1 MKTTALDHAALKTG
15 SECSFTTCKLRFFA
29 CFRLAC
35 SSLATFSW
43 RLPKRLLIS
52 AGLALGLLASAHAAI
67 DTFEFANDAERQRY
81 RSLIEELRCPKC
93 QNQNIADSDA
103 PIATDLRNEI
113 FRMLEEGK
121 SNEEIIDFLVSRYG
135 DFVLYKPP
143 LTSRTLLLWY
153 GPAGMLLLGFG
164 VLGVILIRRRSQ
176 NRDRSAAGLS
186 LDEQARLA
194 ALLEQNSQDNKDR

>member
-1 MKTTALDHAALKTG
+1 M
-15 SECSFTTCKLRFFA
+15 
-29 CFRLAC
+29 
-35 SSLATFSW
+35 
-43 RLPKRLLIS
+43 KRLLIS

>member
-1 MKTTALDHAALKTG
+1 M
-15 SECSFTTCKLRFFA
+15 
-29 CFRLAC
+29 
-35 SSLATFSW
+35 
-43 RLPKRLLIS
+43 KRLLIS

-81 RSLIEELRCPKC
+81 RNLIEELRCPKC

-121 SNEEIIDFLVSRYG
+121 SNDEIIDFLVSRYG

-153 GPAGMLLLGFG
+153 GPAGMLVIGFG

-176 NRDRSAAGLS
+176 NKDRSAAGLS

>member
-1 MKTTALDHAALKTG
+1 M
-15 SECSFTTCKLRFFA
+15 
-29 CFRLAC
+29 
-35 SSLATFSW
+35 
-43 RLPKRLLIS
+43 KRLLIS
-52 AGLALGLLASAHAAI
+52 AGLALGLLASAQAAI

-121 SNEEIIDFLVSRYG
+121 SNEETIDFLVSRYG

-153 GPAGMLLLGFG
+153 GPAGMLVIGFA
-164 VLGVILIRRRSQ
+164 VLGVILLRRRSQ
-176 NRDRSAAGLS
+176 NKDRSAAGLS
-186 LDEQARLA
+186 VDEQARLA

>member
-1 MKTTALDHAALKTG
+1 M
-15 SECSFTTCKLRFFA
+15 
-29 CFRLAC
+29 
-35 SSLATFSW
+35 
-43 RLPKRLLIS
+43 KRLLI
-52 AGLALGLLASAHAAI
+52 ACLLGAAVGLGLVGAARAAI
-67 DTFEFANDAERQRY
+67 DTYEFKDEVERERF
-81 RSLIEELRCPKC
+81 RSLTEELRCPKC

-153 GPAGMLLLGFG
+153 GPAGMLVIGFA
-164 VLGVILIRRRSQ
+164 VLGVILLRRRSQ
-176 NRDRSAAGLS
+176 NKDRSAAGLS
-186 LDEQARLA
+186 VDEQARLA

>member
-1 MKTTALDHAALKTG
+1 M
-15 SECSFTTCKLRFFA
+15 
-29 CFRLAC
+29 
-35 SSLATFSW
+35 
-43 RLPKRLLIS
+43 KRLLIFAS
-52 AGLALGLLASAHAAI
+52 LALGLLASAHAAI

-81 RSLIEELRCPKC
+81 RNLIEELRCPKC

-121 SNEEIIDFLVSRYG
+121 SNDEIIDFLVSRYG

-153 GPAGMLLLGFG
+153 GPAGMLVIGFG

-176 NRDRSAAGLS
+176 NKDRLAAGLS
-186 LDEQARLA
+186 LDEQTRLA

>member
-1 MKTTALDHAALKTG
+1 M
-15 SECSFTTCKLRFFA
+15 
-29 CFRLAC
+29 
-35 SSLATFSW
+35 
-43 RLPKRLLIS
+43 KRLLIFAS
-52 AGLALGLLASAHAAI
+52 MALGLLASAHAAI

-81 RSLIEELRCPKC
+81 RNLIEELRCPKC

-103 PIATDLRNEI
+103 PIAMDLRNEI

-153 GPAGMLLLGFG
+153 GPAGMLVIGFG
-164 VLGVILIRRRSQ
+164 VLGVILLRRRSQ
-176 NRDRSAAGLS
+176 NKDRSAAGLS
-186 LDEQARLA
+186 FDEQARLA

>member
-1 MKTTALDHAALKTG
+1 M
-15 SECSFTTCKLRFFA
+15 
-29 CFRLAC
+29 
-35 SSLATFSW
+35 
-43 RLPKRLLIS
+43 KRLLIFAS
-52 AGLALGLLASAHAAI
+52 LALGLLASAHAAI

-81 RSLIEELRCPKC
+81 RNLIEELRCPKC

-121 SNEEIIDFLVSRYG
+121 SNDEIIDFLVSRYG

-153 GPAGMLLLGFG
+153 GPAGMLVIGFG

-176 NRDRSAAGLS
+176 NKDRSAAGLS
-186 LDEQARLA
+186 LDEQTRLA

>member
-1 MKTTALDHAALKTG
+1 M
-15 SECSFTTCKLRFFA
+15 
-29 CFRLAC
+29 
-35 SSLATFSW
+35 
-43 RLPKRLLIS
+43 KRLLIS
-52 AGLALGLLASAHAAI
+52 AGLALGLLASAQAAI

-153 GPAGMLLLGFG
+153 GPAGMLVIGFA
-164 VLGVILIRRRSQ
+164 VLGVILLRRRSH
-176 NRDRSAAGLS
+176 NKDRSAAGLS
-186 LDEQARLA
+186 VDEQARLA

>member
-1 MKTTALDHAALKTG
+1 M
-15 SECSFTTCKLRFFA
+15 
-29 CFRLAC
+29 
-35 SSLATFSW
+35 
-43 RLPKRLLIS
+43 KRLLIS
-52 AGLALGLLASAHAAI
+52 AGLALGLLASAQAAI

-81 RSLIEELRCPKC
+81 RNLIEELRCPKC

-121 SNEEIIDFLVSRYG
+121 SNDEIIDFLVSRYG

-153 GPAGMLLLGFG
+153 GPAGMLVIGFG
-164 VLGVILIRRRSQ
+164 VLGVILLRRRSQ
-176 NRDRSAAGLS
+176 NKDRSAAGLS
-186 LDEQARLA
+186 VDEQARLA

>member
-1 MKTTALDHAALKTG
+1 M
-15 SECSFTTCKLRFFA
+15 
-29 CFRLAC
+29 
-35 SSLATFSW
+35 
-43 RLPKRLLIS
+43 KRLLIFAS
-52 AGLALGLLASAHAAI
+52 MALGLLASAHAAI

-81 RSLIEELRCPKC
+81 RNLIEELRCPKC

-103 PIATDLRNEI
+103 PIAMDLRNEI

-153 GPAGMLLLGFG
+153 GPAGMLVIGFG
-164 VLGVILIRRRSQ
+164 VLGVILLRRRSQ
-176 NRDRSAAGLS
+176 NKDRSAAGLS
-186 LDEQARLA
+186 VDEQARLA

>member
-1 MKTTALDHAALKTG
+1 M
-15 SECSFTTCKLRFFA
+15 
-29 CFRLAC
+29 
-35 SSLATFSW
+35 
-43 RLPKRLLIS
+43 KRLLIS
-52 AGLALGLLASAHAAI
+52 ASLALGLLASAHAAI

-81 RSLIEELRCPKC
+81 RNLIEELRCPKC

-153 GPAGMLLLGFG
+153 GPAGMLVIGFA
-164 VLGVILIRRRSQ
+164 VLGVILLRRRSQ
-176 NRDRSAAGLS
+176 NKDRSAAGLS
-186 LDEQARLA
+186 VDEQARLA

>member
-1 MKTTALDHAALKTG
+1 M
-15 SECSFTTCKLRFFA
+15 
-29 CFRLAC
+29 
-35 SSLATFSW
+35 
-43 RLPKRLLIS
+43 KRLLIS
-52 AGLALGLLASAHAAI
+52 AGLALGLLASAQAAI

-121 SNEEIIDFLVSRYG
+121 SNDEIIDFLVSRYG

-153 GPAGMLLLGFG
+153 GPAGMLVIGFG

-176 NRDRSAAGLS
+176 NKDRLAAGLS
-186 LDEQARLA
+186 LDEQTRLA

>member
-1 MKTTALDHAALKTG
+1 M
-15 SECSFTTCKLRFFA
+15 
-29 CFRLAC
+29 
-35 SSLATFSW
+35 
-43 RLPKRLLIS
+43 KRLLIS

-121 SNEEIIDFLVSRYG
+121 STEEIIDFLVSRYG

-176 NRDRSAAGLS
+176 NKDRSAAGLS

>member
-1 MKTTALDHAALKTG
+1 M
-15 SECSFTTCKLRFFA
+15 
-29 CFRLAC
+29 
-35 SSLATFSW
+35 
-43 RLPKRLLIS
+43 KRLLIS
-52 AGLALGLLASAHAAI
+52 AGLALGLLASAQAAI
-67 DTFEFANDAERQRY
+67 DTFEFASEAERQRY

-121 SNEEIIDFLVSRYG
+121 SNDEIIDFLVSRYG

-153 GPAGMLLLGFG
+153 GPAGMLVIGFG

-176 NRDRSAAGLS
+176 NKDRLAAGLS

>member
-1 MKTTALDHAALKTG
+1 M
-15 SECSFTTCKLRFFA
+15 
-29 CFRLAC
+29 
-35 SSLATFSW
+35 
-43 RLPKRLLIS
+43 KRLLIS

-153 GPAGMLLLGFG
+153 GPAGMLVIGFG

-176 NRDRSAAGLS
+176 NKDGSAAGLS
-186 LDEQARLA
+186 LDEHTRLA

>member
-1 MKTTALDHAALKTG
+1 M
-15 SECSFTTCKLRFFA
+15 
-29 CFRLAC
+29 
-35 SSLATFSW
+35 
-43 RLPKRLLIS
+43 KRLLIS
-52 AGLALGLLASAHAAI
+52 AGLALGLLASAQAAI

-81 RSLIEELRCPKC
+81 RNLIEELRCPKC

-103 PIATDLRNEI
+103 PIAMDLRNEI

-153 GPAGMLLLGFG
+153 GPAGMLVIGFG
-164 VLGVILIRRRSQ
+164 VLGVILLRRRSQ
-176 NRDRSAAGLS
+176 NKDRSAAGLS
-186 LDEQARLA
+186 VDEQARLA

>member
-1 MKTTALDHAALKTG
+1 M
-15 SECSFTTCKLRFFA
+15 
-29 CFRLAC
+29 
-35 SSLATFSW
+35 
-43 RLPKRLLIS
+43 KRLLIFAS
-52 AGLALGLLASAHAAI
+52 LALGLLASAHAAI

-81 RSLIEELRCPKC
+81 RNLIEELRCPKC

-103 PIATDLRNEI
+103 PIAMDLRNEI

-121 SNEEIIDFLVSRYG
+121 GNEEIIDFLVSRYG

-153 GPAGMLLLGFG
+153 GPAGMLVIGFG

-176 NRDRSAAGLS
+176 NKDRSAAGLS
-186 LDEQARLA
+186 VDEQARLA

>member
-1 MKTTALDHAALKTG
+1 M
-15 SECSFTTCKLRFFA
+15 
-29 CFRLAC
+29 
-35 SSLATFSW
+35 
-43 RLPKRLLIS
+43 KRLLIS

-176 NRDRSAAGLS
+176 NKDRSAAGLS

>member
-1 MKTTALDHAALKTG
+1 M
-15 SECSFTTCKLRFFA
+15 
-29 CFRLAC
+29 
-35 SSLATFSW
+35 
-43 RLPKRLLIS
+43 KRLLIS
-52 AGLALGLLASAHAAI
+52 ASLALGLLASAQAAI

-153 GPAGMLLLGFG
+153 GPAGMLVIGFA
-164 VLGVILIRRRSQ
+164 VLGVILLRRRSQ
-176 NRDRSAAGLS
+176 NKDRSAAGLS
-186 LDEQARLA
+186 VDEQARLA

>member
-1 MKTTALDHAALKTG
+1 M
-15 SECSFTTCKLRFFA
+15 
-29 CFRLAC
+29 
-35 SSLATFSW
+35 
-43 RLPKRLLIS
+43 KRLLIS

-121 SNEEIIDFLVSRYG
+121 SNDEIIDFLVSRYG

-153 GPAGMLLLGFG
+153 GPAGLLVLGFG
-164 VLGVILIRRRSQ
+164 VLAVILVRRRRVEKAPAS
-176 NRDRSAAGLS
+176 NTLS
-186 LDEQARLA
+186 ETERERLARL
-194 ALLEQNSQDNKDR
+194 LDKKDS

>member
-1 MKTTALDHAALKTG
+1 M
-15 SECSFTTCKLRFFA
+15 
-29 CFRLAC
+29 
-35 SSLATFSW
+35 
-43 RLPKRLLIS
+43 KRLLIS
-52 AGLALGLLASAHAAI
+52 AGLALGLLASAQAAI

-153 GPAGMLLLGFG
+153 GPA
-164 VLGVILIRRRSQ
+164 
-176 NRDRSAAGLS
+176 LS
-186 LDEQARLA
+186 LIHI
-194 ALLEQNSQDNKDR
+194 

>member
-1 MKTTALDHAALKTG
+1 M
-15 SECSFTTCKLRFFA
+15 
-29 CFRLAC
+29 
-35 SSLATFSW
+35 
-43 RLPKRLLIS
+43 KRLLMS

-67 DTFEFANDAERQRY
+67 DTFEFAHEAERQRY
-81 RSLIEELRCPKC
+81 RDLIEELRCPKC

-103 PIATDLRNEI
+103 PIAMDLRNEI

-153 GPAGMLLLGFG
+153 GPAGMLVIGFG
-164 VLGVILIRRRSQ
+164 VLGVILLRRRSQ
-176 NRDRSAAGLS
+176 NKDRSAAGLPV
-186 LDEQARLA
+186 DEQARLA

>member
-1 MKTTALDHAALKTG
+1 M
-15 SECSFTTCKLRFFA
+15 
-29 CFRLAC
+29 
-35 SSLATFSW
+35 
-43 RLPKRLLIS
+43 KRLLIFAS
-52 AGLALGLLASAHAAI
+52 LALGLLASAHAAI

-81 RSLIEELRCPKC
+81 RNLIEELRCPKC

-103 PIATDLRNEI
+103 PIAMDLRNEI

-153 GPAGMLLLGFG
+153 GPAGMLVIGFA
-164 VLGVILIRRRSQ
+164 VLGVILLRRRSQ
-176 NRDRSAAGLS
+176 NKDRSAAGLS
-186 LDEQARLA
+186 VDEQARLA

>member
-1 MKTTALDHAALKTG
+1 M
-15 SECSFTTCKLRFFA
+15 
-29 CFRLAC
+29 
-35 SSLATFSW
+35 
-43 RLPKRLLIS
+43 KRLLIS
-52 AGLALGLLASAHAAI
+52 AGLALGLLASAQAAI

-103 PIATDLRNEI
+103 PIAMDLRNEI

-143 LTSRTLLLWY
+143 LTSRTLLLMVRP
-153 GPAGMLLLGFG
+153 GRHAGNRLRCAGGDSPAPSQPEQRPLCCWPL
-164 VLGVILIRRRSQ
+164 RR
-176 NRDRSAAGLS
+176 
-186 LDEQARLA
+186 
-194 ALLEQNSQDNKDR
+194 

>member
-1 MKTTALDHAALKTG
+1 M
-15 SECSFTTCKLRFFA
+15 
-29 CFRLAC
+29 
-35 SSLATFSW
+35 
-43 RLPKRLLIS
+43 KRLLIS
-52 AGLALGLLASAHAAI
+52 AGLALGLLASAQAAI

-81 RSLIEELRCPKC
+81 RNLIEELRCPKC

-103 PIATDLRNEI
+103 PIAMDLRNEI

-153 GPAGMLLLGFG
+153 GPAGLLLIGFG
-164 VLGVILIRRRSQ
+164 VLGVIVLRRRGQ
-176 NRDRSAAGLS
+176 NKDRSAAGLS
-186 LDEQARLA
+186 VDEQARLA

>member
-1 MKTTALDHAALKTG
+1 M
-15 SECSFTTCKLRFFA
+15 
-29 CFRLAC
+29 
-35 SSLATFSW
+35 
-43 RLPKRLLIS
+43 KRLLIFAS
-52 AGLALGLLASAHAAI
+52 LALGLLASAHAAI

-81 RSLIEELRCPKC
+81 RNLIEELRCPKC

-121 SNEEIIDFLVSRYG
+121 SNDEIIDFLVSRYG

-153 GPAGMLLLGFG
+153 GPAGMLVIGFG

-176 NRDRSAAGLS
+176 NKDHSAAGLS
-186 LDEQARLA
+186 LDEQTRLA